1 MTDAEILAK
10 GPHSVILLSEAK
22 RFTIY
27 SNSVK
32 SNQRFKRIVEKFHI
46 KKEFL
51 RIVRA
56 LLTALKNFELY
67 NSGREQIAEERRQN
81 NNWAKDLKSY

>member
-10 GPHSVILLSEAK
+10 GPPSVILLSEAK
-22 RFTIY
+22 RFTID

-32 SNQRFKRIVEKFHI
+32 SNQRFKRIVDKFHT
-46 KKEFL
+46 KNEFL

-56 LLTALKNFELY
+56 LFTLIYLVTSSIVDIGVTLD
-67 NSGREQIAEERRQN
+67 ST
-81 NNWAKDLKSY
+81 

>member
-1 MTDAEILAK
+1 MTDVEILAK
-10 GPHSVILLSEAK
+10 GPPSVILLSEAK
-22 RFTIY
+22 RFTID

-32 SNQRFKRIVEKFHI
+32 SNQRFKRIVDKFHT
-46 KKEFL
+46 KNEFL

-56 LLTALKNFELY
+56 LFTALRNFELY
-67 NSGREQIAEERRQN
+67 NSSREQIAEERRQN